1 MIIEFLIWLVIF
13 QSAQNV
19 YVCSGV
25 LFTKIKFLIIF
36 YIYSLIFL
44 SSMQN
49 LRVKYYKEGE
59 WISEKNLAEGL
70 W

>member
-25 LFTKIKFLIIF
+25 LFTKIKFINFLHLFTYLSIF
-36 YIYSLIFL
+36 D
-44 SSMQN
+44 
-49 LRVKYYKEGE
+49 
-59 WISEKNLAEGL
+59 AEFTREVLQRGRMDQ
-70 W
+70 

>member
-25 LFTKIKFLIIF
+25 LFTKIKFLINFLHLFTYLSIF
-36 YIYSLIFL
+36 D
-44 SSMQN
+44 
-49 LRVKYYKEGE
+49 
-59 WISEKNLAEGL
+59 AEFTREVL
-70 W
+70 

>member
-25 LFTKIKFLIIF
+25 LFTKIKFINFLHLFTYLSIF
-36 YIYSLIFL
+36 D
-44 SSMQN
+44 
-49 LRVKYYKEGE
+49 
-59 WISEKNLAEGL
+59 AEFTREVL
-70 W
+70 